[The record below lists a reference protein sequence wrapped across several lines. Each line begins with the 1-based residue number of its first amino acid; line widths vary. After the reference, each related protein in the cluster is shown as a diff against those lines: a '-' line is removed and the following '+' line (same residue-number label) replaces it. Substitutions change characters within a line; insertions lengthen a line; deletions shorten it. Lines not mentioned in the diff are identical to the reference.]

1 MFDLFFSCQN
11 LILPWDGFVFFCFS
25 ASSGAAADVSP
36 LMMPAH
42 EMAGT
47 FAVKKTARGAASG
60 ALLEQGASLAP
71 PSSND
76 TFSDFHKFVAQY
88 ADSDLG
94 KELKQA
100 EKEDNEPKKRG
111 RHRRHLEARARMLSD
126 IKNVDHRGRLRKAR
140 DRADTRDAKP
150 SNTGSRA
157 SSSRGAP
164 ATTTSRSSTR
174 SSDFARRA
182 DAIAGTLGGGG
193 GGGATNRGGQG
204 GQGGQGGLAD
214 TLKTQLER
222 AQADSDEYKAE
233 VRALRAEN
241 ESLRADNVKLSA
253 KLSEAK
259 LARGGANSKTTDE
272 KVEKYKSKVA
282 KLEED
287 VKKYKAE
294 RDRAKKERDDYKAR
308 ARNAENDLARR
319 STTPS
324 STASVPAP
332 APTADY
338 DDHYTPGPSFEQ
350 YDDDGADQK
359 WED

>member
-1 MFDLFFSCQN
+1 
-11 LILPWDGFVFFCFS
+11 
-25 ASSGAAADVSP
+25 
-36 LMMPAH
+36 MMPAH

-60 ALLEQGASLAP
+60 ALLEQGASMAP

-100 EKEDNEPKKRG
+100 EKDDGGAEPKKRG

-126 IKNVDHRGRLRKAR
+126 IRNVDHRGRLRKTR
-140 DRADTRDAKP
+140 DRADTRDK
-150 SNTGSRA
+150 STNNTSSRA
-157 SSSRGAP
+157 SSSARP
-164 ATTTSRSSTR
+164 AVTTSRSSTR
-174 SSDFARRA
+174 ASNDFARRA
-182 DAIAGTLGGGG
+182 DAVAGAIGGGNRGGGG
-193 GGGATNRGGQG
+193 GGGGGVA
-204 GQGGQGGLAD
+204 LDA
-214 TLKTQLER
+214 LKTQLDR
-222 AQADSDEYKAE
+222 AQADADEYKAE
-233 VRALRAEN
+233 ARSLRAEN
-241 ESLRADNVKLSA
+241 EQLRADNVKLSA

-259 LARGGANSKTTDE
+259 LARAGGSSKTTDE
-272 KVEKYKSKVA
+272 KIEKYKSKVA

-294 RDRAKKERDDYKAR
+294 RDRAKKERDDYKMR
-308 ARNAENDLARR
+308 ARNAESDSARR
-319 STTPS
+319 STPS
-324 STASVPAP
+324 SGGGSVAAP
-332 APTADY
+332 APSADY

-350 YDDDGADQK
+350 YDDDGDQK